1 VIWVFIVLLIGY
13 GNAKSLR
20 VPSAVPAEP
29 WPGLALAGL
38 LALLVF
44 AATRAGPRLSWSELG
59 LVRAGSARPAALGLL
74 IGVAAALVALVVL
87 RFPPILDEPVRYA
100 PLLQPDPVGLLLR
113 ALVFM
118 PLDTAVPE
126 ELAFRGLLFGWL
138 RRGGRVT
145 RAVLLGGRVR
155 GVASGHRLRHAPRD
169 ERRRRSVDRGPRRA
183 RCLRRGL
190 RRRHRLRAAARVV
203 GPARRAARGPRR
215 VQRDDPPRPGP
226 GHRRLTRPPRD
237 RRPPWRG

>member
-1 VIWVFIVLLIGY
+1 MIWVFIVLLIGY

-20 VPSAVPAEP
+20 EPSAVPAEP

-44 AATRAGPRLSWSELG
+44 AATRAGPRLSRSELG
-59 LVRAGSARPAALGLL
+59 LVRASSARPAALGLL
-74 IGVAAALVALVVL
+74 IGVAAALVALAVL

-100 PLLQPDPVGLLLR
+100 PLLQLDPVGLLLR

-138 RRGGRVT
+138 RRGGSVT
-145 RAVLLGGRVR
+145 RAVLLSAGAYAAWHLVIVIATLGETNVAGEAWTAVLGALVAFVAVFAGGIAFALLREW
-155 GVASGHRLRHAPRD
+155 SGRLAAPLAAHA
-169 ERRRRSVDRGPRRA
+169 A
-183 RCLRRGL
+183 FNATILLGL
-190 RRRHRLRAAARVV
+190 GLGTV
-203 GPARRAARGPRR
+203 
-215 VQRDDPPRPGP
+215 
-226 GHRRLTRPPRD
+226 
-237 RRPPWRG
+237 